1 MIEFNVSGTVLEVLF
16 TGEKSC
22 KFIVG
27 NDKGSI
33 VGTITAS
40 RIKLAEKIKQGNK
53 FNFKGYIS
61 AYSKQ
66 RNGKVFVENTY
77 YITDIE

>member
-1 MIEFNVSGTVLEVLF
+1 MLF

-22 KFIVG
+22 KFIIG
-27 NDKGSI
+27 NYNGSI

-66 RNGKVFVENTY
+66 ISGKVFVENTY